1 MHYPCKFSQ
10 LKHLNLELLF
20 VKDVD
25 SISLASFLSI
35 VCFIEE
41 LELHVSIIMCALL
54 LRCLMHDLLLNY
66 YTSFK
71 ELPYHV
77 FCITSVIILSMPL
90 LIQVFA
96 YINFLSL

>member
-1 MHYPCKFSQ
+1 MS
-10 LKHLNLELLF
+10 
-20 VKDVD
+20 D

-35 VCFIEE
+35 ACFIEE

-66 YTSFK
+66 CTSFK

-77 FCITSVIILSMPL
+77 FCTTLVMILSRPL

-96 YINFLSL
+96 YINLLPFVFSHVHLKSAQIRQFIKS